1 MSKYDVFLHKQDVV
15 RKVKMDVKLSLGQRM
30 DGIRDSS
37 NDKASFS
44 FSFNGLANAP
54 FAPIKLWLDMTHG
67 YYGSSSAY
75 SNTSEEVGAYVARAC
90 NALSNDIARK
100 TLELAQQDLDKA
112 QDEARDEA
120 LSVLGVVKGEG
131 KGEEEAIQE
140 IW

>member
-1 MSKYDVFLHKQDVV
+1 MSKYNAFLHKQDMV
-15 RKVKMDVKLSLGQRM
+15 RKVKGAINLSLGQHT
-30 DGIRDSS
+30 DGTRNSS

-100 TLELAQQDLDKA
+100 TIELAQQDLDRA
-112 QDEARDEA
+112 QEEARDEA
-120 LSVLGVVKGEG
+120 LSVLGTVTGEG
-131 KGEEEAIQE
+131 RREEAIQE